1 MNLKLDLSKFKK
13 ISGDAKSTKMRHED
27 GHEMIIAHKA
37 LSPKMRSQIAAIPA
51 HDNVKQ
57 SNPKLEESKKQPP
70 EAKRMAKGGS
80 VEPTPSPSPT
90 PEPSDELPAVDQ
102 GMPDSSSDADK
113 PIAQQIRYPKYYAEG
128 DMVEPEAKPID
139 YYINGEMPEAP
150 AAQRA
155 PASMDPVAAPDAA
168 TPQPMAAAPSPQQPA
183 MPEPAP
189 KVAQDA
195 QASSTLGK
203 SLDDESNAMTQGFEE
218 KLKGIQG
225 EAQQQGDLATQQAG
239 TYQKEAQQQQQSWD
253 ALQQQHQKIN
263 GLIDSTIQDYKDGH
277 IDPQHFVDNMS
288 TGKKITTAIGLILG
302 GAQAGDFLQKQID
315 RDIDAQKFNIDKK
328 HNLLGVLSKHLG
340 DVNDAAI
347 VSKNILAG
355 VTADN
360 LATQASKMQPGIL
373 QQQALQKA
381 AELKM
386 AYAPQLQ
393 QMTLKRAAAAAGA
406 HDDPAKMI
414 RFLRVTDPA
423 MAKEMEQHY
432 VPQVGMALVTV
443 PQEVRG
449 TLVAKQ
455 QLGNMARDFYTWAQK
470 HSGSLDPRVAN
481 EGKTKAAELQSLYRN
496 SINGGVFKKGE
507 QEFIDQIVDSDPT
520 KFFNNLRVLPKI
532 KEVIHSNDQQL
543 NTLKEGYGLPPSQTS
558 TLPSQPE
565 TATRNGITYRKV
577 PGGWAPVKK

>member
-1 MNLKLDLSKFKK
+1 MNLKLNLSKFKK
-13 ISGDAKSTKMRHED
+13 VGGDAKHTKMRHED

-51 HDNVKQ
+51 HDNAKQ

-70 EAKRMAKGGS
+70 EAKRMAKGGK
-80 VEPTPSPSPT
+80 VEPAPSPSP
-90 PEPSDELPAVDQ
+90 EPSAELPSVDQ
-102 GMPDSSSDADK
+102 GTPDSSKDADK
-113 PIAQQIRYPKYYAEG
+113 PIAQQIKYPKYYADG
-128 DMVEPEAKPID
+128 DMVEPEAPQPSAPPAAMAPMPSAGPQPID
-139 YYINGEMPEAP
+139 PIPVLQPAPETP
-150 AAQRA
+150 I
-155 PASMDPVAAPDAA
+155 SEEAAP
-168 TPQPMAAAPSPQQPA
+168 
-183 MPEPAP
+183 E
-189 KVAQDA
+189 VAQDA
-195 QASSTLGK
+195 QASSALGK
-203 SLDDESNAMTQGFEE
+203 SLGDEANAMTQGFEE

-225 EAQQQGDLATQQAG
+225 EAEQQGAL
-239 TYQKEAQQQQQSWD
+239 AQQQAHTYEKEAHQQQQAWD
-253 ALQQQHQKIN
+253 NLQQQHQKIN

-277 IDPQHFVDNMS
+277 IDPKHFVDSMS

-302 GAQAGDFLQKQID
+302 GAQAGDFLQREID

-340 DVNDAAI
+340 DVNDAAV

-360 LATQASKMQPGIL
+360 LATQAAKMQPGIL

-406 HDDPAKMI
+406 GNDPSKMI
-414 RFLRVTDPA
+414 SFLRVTNPE
-423 MAKEMEQHY
+423 MAKEMEQRY
-432 VPQVGMALVTV
+432 VPQIGMASVPV

-455 QLGNMARDFYTWAQK
+455 QLSNMAKDFYNWAQK

-543 NTLKEGYGLPPSQTS
+543 NTLKQGYGLPPSQTS